1 MKFGRLDN
9 WQQVLSDLSAW
20 HDSRDRPAANRAL
33 THIESWLRAR
43 IPPIVRRRWSSD
55 EIDDA
60 LQGFLERLLNKP
72 LPSDLRKPGAY
83 LNTAFRRWCIDRQRG
98 RKADVHQLWDEAT
111 SAHSVHQNP
120 ADRQR
125 LTQATK
131 ALEGLRVE
139 DRVVI
144 KLVDVPHA
152 LTWEEL
158 SWLAQRGGVSA
169 NDIRDRVL
177 EHLELLDLSLIFDP
191 GPRPETPKERRDRL
205 ERFRRRRSRAR
216 EKLRKA
222 IGEAP

>member
-83 LNTAFRRWCIDRQRG
+83 LNTAFRRWCIDSLSVRFLRIG
-98 RKADVHQLWDEAT
+98 VHLC
-111 SAHSVHQNP
+111 
-120 ADRQR
+120 
-125 LTQATK
+125 
-131 ALEGLRVE
+131 
-139 DRVVI
+139 
-144 KLVDVPHA
+144 
-152 LTWEEL
+152 
-158 SWLAQRGGVSA
+158 
-169 NDIRDRVL
+169 
-177 EHLELLDLSLIFDP
+177 
-191 GPRPETPKERRDRL
+191 RL
-205 ERFRRRRSRAR
+205 ETRSLGCQCVRGVV
-216 EKLRKA
+216 LNLCDTGT
-222 IGEAP
+222 IL